1 MCLGTR
7 PSVLAAE
14 KHFRLQVSPLSLA
27 CGEGR
32 SRCIAD
38 DNGGGEGSA
47 VTDKN
52 LNRVRG
58 WLLVF
63 VVILVPHGVRATLM
77 LFSPELRSVETPLG
91 LATLGVTA
99 IGNLLSIALVLSKH
113 RWAPAFITLYL
124 PLLLVLNLL
133 NPDLVGTVNAR
144 MGAAGST
151 GEVGPLFVFGL
162 LAMNLLM
169 IAVWVGYWMKSERVQ
184 AVFGSRGLQLLRK
197 SPQL

>member
-1 MCLGTR
+1 MAEGE
-7 PSVLAAE
+7 VLT
-14 KHFRLQVSPLSLA
+14 
-27 CGEGR
+27 
-32 SRCIAD
+32 
-38 DNGGGEGSA
+38 

-77 LFSPELRSVETPLG
+77 LFSPELRSVETSMG

-99 IGNLLSIALVLSKH
+99 IGNLLGIALILSKH

-144 MGAAGST
+144 MGALGST
-151 GEVGPLFVFGL
+151 GEVGPLVVVGL
-162 LAMNLLM
+162 LAVNVVM
-169 IAVWVGYWMKSERVQ
+169 IAVWVGYWTKSQRVQ
-184 AVFGSRGLQLLRK
+184 AVFGSRGLHLLRK
-197 SPQL
+197 SPGL

>member
-1 MCLGTR
+1 
-7 PSVLAAE
+7 
-14 KHFRLQVSPLSLA
+14 LA
-27 CGEGR
+27 CGGGR
-32 SRCIAD
+32 SRSIAYD
-38 DNGGGEGSA
+38 TGGREDPA

-63 VVILVPHGVRATLM
+63 VVILVPHTVRASLM
-77 LFSPELRSVETPLG
+77 LFSPELRSVEAPLG

-99 IGNLLSIALVLSKH
+99 MGNLLGITLVLSKH
-113 RWAPAFITLYL
+113 RWAPAFITVYL
-124 PLLLVLNLL
+124 PFLLVLNLL

-144 MGAAGST
+144 MAAAGST
-151 GEVGPLFVFGL
+151 GEVDPLVVFGL
-162 LAMNLLM
+162 LAVNLVM

-197 SPQL
+197 SPRF